1 MESGDQIPSFPVES
15 PASASP
21 RAAARCKPSARTWNQ
36 RGISVGLVL
45 FLGFLGFHRASWN
58 NSIGICRS
66 NSIFLDLMGFWK
78 GFVREF
84 YCLSP
89 FLFLAKKHHPISPK
103 TVEGLP
109 NKFWDFTSMET
120 LAWEWDWTENMLNV
134 LIILMYQRLPSRIL
148 AF

>member
-1 MESGDQIPSFPVES
+1 
-15 PASASP
+15 
-21 RAAARCKPSARTWNQ
+21 
-36 RGISVGLVL
+36 
-45 FLGFLGFHRASWN
+45 
-58 NSIGICRS
+58 
-66 NSIFLDLMGFWK
+66 LMGFWK
-78 GFVREF
+78 GFVRGF